1 MEKLKS
7 QLKKISNPTKAKFL
21 QGYFKTGSGEYG
33 EGDVFIGITV
43 PNLRKVAKEFET
55 LEFKELTELIHSEI
69 HEERLLCLLI
79 LGRKFHNK
87 KADEK
92 LKKQIYEFY
101 LKHLQYV
108 NNWDLV
114 DEASRTI
121 LGSYLLD
128 KDRAILYKLVKS
140 KNLWERR
147 NAIISTFVFLQNG
160 ESEDTIRISEILLA
174 DKEDL
179 MHKATGWM
187 LREMGK
193 RVDVKLL
200 EVFLDKHAKQMP
212 RVMLRYAI
220 EKLPEKK
227 RKEYLSR

>member
-1 MEKLKS
+1 M
-7 QLKKISNPTKAKFL
+7 
-21 QGYFKTGSGEYG
+21 
-33 EGDVFIGITV
+33 
-43 PNLRKVAKEFET
+43 
-55 LEFKELTELIHSEI
+55 
-69 HEERLLCLLI
+69 

-87 KADEK
+87 KTDEK

-101 LKHLQYV
+101 LKHLRYV

-160 ESEDTIRISEILLA
+160 ESEDTIRIAEILLA

-179 MHKATGWM
+179 IHKAVGWM

-200 EVFLDKHAKQMP
+200 EAFLDKHLKSMS

-220 EKLPEKK
+220 ERLPEKK
-227 RKEYLSR
+227 RKEYLLR

>member
-21 QGYFKTGSGEYG
+21 QGYFKTGRGEYG
-33 EGDVFIGITV
+33 EGDIFIGITV
-43 PNLRKVAKEFET
+43 PNLRKVAKEHTDLDWE
-55 LEFKELTELIHSEI
+55 ELTELIHSEI
-69 HEERLLCLLI
+69 HEERLLCLFI
-79 LGRKFHNK
+79 LGYKFHSK
-87 KADEK
+87 KAVERQ
-92 LKKQIYEFY
+92 KKEIYEFY
-101 LKHLQYV
+101 IKHLRYV

-121 LGSYLLD
+121 LGSYLLN

-160 ESEDTIRISEILLA
+160 ESEDTIRIAEILLA

-179 MHKATGWM
+179 IHKAVGWM

-200 EVFLDKHAKQMP
+200 EEFLDKHVKKMP
-212 RVMLRYAI
+212 RVMLNYAI
-220 EKLPEKK
+220 EKLHEKK
-227 RKEYLSR
+227 RREYLSR

>member
-1 MEKLKS
+1 MDNLKS
-7 QLKKISNPTKAKFL
+7 KLKKISNPTKAKFL
-21 QGYFKTGSGEYG
+21 QGYFKTGKGEYG

-43 PNLRKVAKEFET
+43 PNLRKVAKEFGDLDWE
-55 LEFKELTELIHSEI
+55 ELTELIHSEI
-69 HEERLLCLLI
+69 HEVRLLCLLI

-87 KADEK
+87 KTDEK

-101 LKHLQYV
+101 LKHLRYV

-160 ESEDTIRISEILLA
+160 ESEDTIRIAEILLA

-179 MHKATGWM
+179 IHKAVGWM

-200 EVFLDKHAKQMP
+200 EAFLDKHLKSMS

-220 EKLPEKK
+220 ERLPEKK
-227 RKEYLSR
+227 RKEYLLR

>member
-1 MEKLKS
+1 MDNLKS
-7 QLKKISNPTKAKFL
+7 KLKKISNPTKAKFL
-21 QGYFKTGSGEYG
+21 QGYFKTGKGEYG

-43 PNLRKVAKEFET
+43 PNLRKVAKEFGDLDCE
-55 LEFKELTELIHSEI
+55 ELTELIHSEI

-87 KADEK
+87 KTDEK

-101 LKHLQYV
+101 LKHLRYV

-160 ESEDTIRISEILLA
+160 ESEDTIRIAEILLA

-179 MHKATGWM
+179 IHKAAGWM

-200 EVFLDKHAKQMP
+200 EAFLDKHVKSMS

-220 EKLPEKK
+220 ERLPEKK
-227 RKEYLSR
+227 RKEYLLR

>member
-7 QLKKISNPTKAKFL
+7 QLKKISNPIKAKFL

-43 PNLRKVAKEFET
+43 PDLREVAKEFEKI
-55 LEFKELTELIHSEI
+55 EFKEL
-69 HEERLLCLLI
+69 
-79 LGRKFHNK
+79 
-87 KADEK
+87 
-92 LKKQIYEFY
+92 IYEFY

-140 KNLWERR
+140 KKLWERR

-179 MHKATGWM
+179 IHKATGWM

-200 EVFLDKHAKQMP
+200 EAFLDKHAKQMP

-220 EKLPEKK
+220 EKLPEKT
-227 RKEYLSR
+227 RKEYLK